1 MGGSLTLPAEGERRA
16 LRRTAERRRARYRS
30 RYPWPT
36 GTAPRFERLHW
47 GCRYFTSPRTSG
59 AGSRSTRCASPAPAS
74 RQPPPQD
81 RPAIAT
87 RAQVHA
93 SSDGNPRARL
103 GTETANPVPRGGG
116 AIGLLPLAYPG
127 GPRCPVRS
135 VALLRSVPTPEC
147 ALLRSLPTQGRRL
160 AQDPWQILPCQSFIA
175 PAHGASL
182 IPERRRPESGLGGG
196 ELDIQVR
203 ARGPKGGGGGSNGH
217 TVGRAGRA
225 KGRGGGGGEGGSELP
240 G

>member
-1 MGGSLTLPAEGERRA
+1 M
-16 LRRTAERRRARYRS
+16 
-30 RYPWPT
+30 
-36 GTAPRFERLHW
+36 
-47 GCRYFTSPRTSG
+47 
-59 AGSRSTRCASPAPAS
+59 
-74 RQPPPQD
+74 
-81 RPAIAT
+81 
-87 RAQVHA
+87 
-93 SSDGNPRARL
+93 
-103 GTETANPVPRGGG
+103 NPVPRGGG

-203 ARGPKGGGGGSNGH
+203 ARGPKGGGGGATGIQ
-217 TVGRAGRA
+217 
-225 KGRGGGGGEGGSELP
+225 
-240 G
+240 